1 MHNQRKKR
9 KKMINEKKNM
19 SDTSLKKHGVMRV
32 STDVY
37 HVGPYKYSNQADALA
52 EAQRA
57 ADRKAR

>member
-1 MHNQRKKR
+1 
-9 KKMINEKKNM
+9 MINEKKNM
-19 SDTSLKKHGVMRV
+19 SDTSLKKHGIMRV

-57 ADRKAR
+57 ADRKVR